1 MAKTRARTKTKAR
14 KTSKP
19 KPEPKIKSAE
29 EPTPNGQRGT
39 KAKPQTQAADGD
51 RSGRGTESD
60 RDQRIFHHG
69 HSTLLS
75 DLGESL
81 TTKASGVFALCGP
94 NGDIDNQVNNAYG
107 LYFHDTRFLEVARLR
122 LSGQPLVVL
131 LSKTEDNVFRAELT
145 NPDLEL
151 GHGQA
156 LSRDRISIRRQR
168 TIART
173 VTETIE
179 VANFSSDAVDFE
191 LDLEFGASFESM
203 FVVRG
208 ADPGK
213 RGTLHAPRWSGKTLT
228 FRYDGADERRRTT
241 KLTFDR
247 PPSQH
252 QAGAASF
259 DVHLRAAGKT
269 TITITVELEDRGS
282 GELENRPTGT
292 PSNPPLH
299 EVQVESDNPLFDR
312 VLNRSFDDLRML
324 LMREREETFFA
335 AGVPWYVALFG
346 RDSIITALET
356 LAYDPSIASNTL
368 TLLATYQ
375 GKRHDAWRDEE
386 PGKILHELRVG
397 EMADLHEVP
406 QTPYYGTVDAT
417 PLFIVLLAE
426 YVRWTGDL
434 KLWRRLRGNVD
445 AALAWIDDSA
455 DHDGDGFTDYQSK
468 SGKGMVNQGWKDSG
482 NSIRNRDGSLATPP
496 IALVE
501 VQGYVYR
508 AKLDAAWLVRQD
520 GDEERAQRLEA
531 DADALRRRFKDAYWM
546 PQEKYLAV
554 ALQRD
559 GQRAESITSN
569 PGQALWSGIVDHDH
583 AEAVARRLL
592 SKAMFSGWGIR
603 TLAEGEPSYNPI
615 DYQVG
620 SVWPHDNA
628 MIAAGLKRHGFD
640 KQAVQVFSAIFEA
653 ATRFP
658 HYRLPELFAGFSRD
672 EYTTPVRYPV
682 ACSPQAWA
690 AGAIPSLLQS
700 VLGIVPD
707 ALGMQVHI
715 RRPCL
720 PPWLG
725 SVVLRGLKVGD
736 ARLDLRFQRDGD
748 DTLVALLDRKGDVS
762 VRIHY

>member
-1 MAKTRARTKTKAR
+1 MAETKSPGKKRTDAKAR
-14 KTSKP
+14 
-19 KPEPKIKSAE
+19 SAE
-29 EPTPNGQRGT
+29 RPRPNGQR
-39 KAKPQTQAADGD
+39 AEAAEDE
-51 RSGRGTESD
+51 RSGRGTGSARE
-60 RDQRIFHHG
+60 QRLFHHG

-81 TTKASGVFALCGP
+81 ITKASSVFALCAP
-94 NGDIDNQVNNAYG
+94 NGDIDNQVNNGYG

-122 LSGQPLVVL
+122 MNGQPLAVL
-131 LSKTEDNVFRAELT
+131 LSNTEDNVFSTELT

-156 LSRDRISIRRQR
+156 LTKDRIGIRRR
-168 TIART
+168 REIGRT

-179 VANFSSDAVDFE
+179 VANYSSDRVHFD
-191 LDLEFGASFESM
+191 LDLELAASFESM

-208 ADPGK
+208 ADRGK
-213 RGTLHAPRWSGKTLT
+213 RGRLHAPHWSGKTLT
-228 FRYDGADERRRTT
+228 FRYDGADQRVRTT

-247 PPSQH
+247 APSRHHGQ
-252 QAGAASF
+252 GASF
-259 DVHLRAAGKT
+259 NIHLKAAEKDT
-269 TITITVELEDRGS
+269 MTITIELEDQGS
-282 GELENRPTGT
+282 GSLETTPTGKL
-292 PSNPPLH
+292 SHPPLH
-299 EVQVESDNPLFDR
+299 SVRVETDNALFNR

-324 LMREREETFFA
+324 LMRERDETFFA

-356 LAYDPSIASNTL
+356 LAYDPTIAAKTL
-368 TLLATYQ
+368 KLLAKYQ
-375 GKRHDAWRDEE
+375 GKRHDPWRDEE

-397 EMADLHEVP
+397 EMANLHEVP

-417 PLFIVLLAE
+417 PLFVVLLAE

-434 KLWRRLRGNVD
+434 GLWRRLRKNVD
-445 AALAWIDDSA
+445 AALHWIDHFG
-455 DHDGDGFTDYQSK
+455 DHDGDGFTDYRSK
-468 SGKGMVNQGWKDSG
+468 SDKGMVNHGWKDSG

-508 AKLDAAWLVRQD
+508 AKLDAAWLLRQD
-520 GDEERAQRLEA
+520 GDEQQAQRLEA
-531 DADALRRRFKDAYWM
+531 DADSLRRRFRDAYWM
-546 PQEKYLAV
+546 ADEKYLAV

-559 GQRAESITSN
+559 GKRAESITSN

-583 AEAVARRLL
+583 AEAIAKRLL
-592 SKAMFSGWGIR
+592 DKAMFSGWGIR
-603 TLAEGEPSYNPI
+603 TLAEGELSYNPI

-628 MIAAGLKRHGFD
+628 MIAAGLKRSGFD
-640 KQAVQVFSAIFEA
+640 QQAIQIFSAIFEA
-653 ATRFP
+653 ATRFQ

-672 EYTTPVRYPV
+672 EYSVPVRYPV

-700 VLGIVPD
+700 ALGIVPD
-707 ALGMQVHI
+707 ALGRTLHI
-715 RRPCL
+715 RRPSL

-736 ARLDLRFQRDGD
+736 ATLDLRYERSGD
-748 DTLVALLDRKGDVS
+748 DTLVALLDRKGDIS